1 MGICNSCN
9 YGKNHIC
16 PEQNVYRTVCS
27 FKDPNRKTKKK
38 DTETIVKKDEVKNEN
53 MMVKDIPMISK
64 KDLRIC
70 EEYKAG
76 ATVEELATRY
86 GLHRTTIPRILK
98 RNDVPMRDPRAGI
111 KHVSAGS
118 ISEEAI
124 EAVFKEFDKG
134 TFAKDISKRFGLT
147 LYRIG
152 QLKKEWYKNKDAVEV
167 RNETMIS
174 IKPEEHELSQHD
186 NTNLV
191 YEDVSV
197 AEIKAEPKHYIY
209 YSGKTKPAEMF
220 APAELNDE
228 LIWAAKI
235 KSLDDIFTVAA
246 EAGVSTYEVK
256 DGNLFASSQIVLNSG
271 GIVINP
277 TTVAKAVE
285 ESISQART
293 HAIV

>member
-27 FKDPNRKTKKK
+27 FKDPNRKTKK
-38 DTETIVKKDEVKNEN
+38 ETKTMEAKNEN
-53 MMVKDIPMISK
+53 MIVKDVPMISK

-98 RNDVPMRDPRAGI
+98 RNDVPLRNPRAGV

-118 ISEEAI
+118 ISEETI

-147 LYRIG
+147 LYRIS
-152 QLKKEWYKNKDAVEV
+152 QLKKEWYKKKEAVEPV
-167 RNETMIS
+167 EVVEQKTEEPVMEN
-174 IKPEEHELSQHD
+174 KPE
-186 NTNLV
+186 
-191 YEDVSV
+191 
-197 AEIKAEPKHYIY
+197 PRHYIY
-209 YSGKTKPAEMF
+209 YSGKTKPSARF
-220 APAELNDE
+220 APAELNEE
-228 LIWAAKI
+228 LVWAAKI
-235 KSLDDIFTVAA
+235 KSLDDIFAVAA
-246 EAGVSTYEVK
+246 EAGFSTYVVK
-256 DGNLFASSQIVLNSG
+256 DGNLFASTSDQIVLTNK
-271 GIVINP
+271 GITINP
-277 TTVAKAVE
+277 TTVAKAVDA
-285 ESISQART
+285 SISQART
-293 HAIV
+293 HAVV